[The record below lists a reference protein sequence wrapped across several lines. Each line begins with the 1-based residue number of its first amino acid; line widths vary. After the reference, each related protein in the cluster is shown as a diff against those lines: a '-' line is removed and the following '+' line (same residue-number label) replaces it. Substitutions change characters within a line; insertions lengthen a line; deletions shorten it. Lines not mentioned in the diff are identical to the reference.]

1 MSSIIILGSI
11 GIGAVVGW
19 LFGILEPHRK
29 LFSQILAIGM
39 AGLAVLLDVALQA
52 SWQAALVALGSGFI
66 FFLFNK
72 LWRKELRS
80 H

>member
-1 MSSIIILGSI
+1 MSSLIILGSI

-19 LFGILEPHRK
+19 LFGIVEPHRK
-29 LFSQILAIGM
+29 LFSQILAVGM
-39 AGLAVLLDVALQA
+39 AGLAVLLDIALQA
-52 SWQAALVALGSGFI
+52 SWRAALIALGSGLF
-66 FFLFNK
+66 FFLFHK